1 MNGAGKD
8 RRPVPDGHGMGLG
21 DLAPARGV
29 SDGDMAQVACM
40 EWTDLSQTSS
50 RSPEAVRLSVPISS
64 LGQAPAFAYGP
75 NAPNFML

>member
-50 RSPEAVRLSVPISS
+50 RKLCAHLVSGSSAGLCIWPERAEFHVIV
-64 LGQAPAFAYGP
+64 
-75 NAPNFML
+75 